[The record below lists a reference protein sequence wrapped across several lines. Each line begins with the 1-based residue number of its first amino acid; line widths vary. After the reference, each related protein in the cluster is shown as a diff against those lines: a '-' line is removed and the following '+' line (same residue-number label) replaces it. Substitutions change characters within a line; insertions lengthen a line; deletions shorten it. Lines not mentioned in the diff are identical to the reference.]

1 MKEYKVIE
9 YEYSDMT
16 DLELMSW
23 KQVKNAI
30 DRLDRGYWNRYV
42 HVTSDKDT
50 YSEDEYDDYEIQV
63 ALRKVDAL
71 LREKIKEAE

>member
-1 MKEYKVIE
+1 MKEYKVVE

-42 HVTSDKDT
+42 HVTPDKDT